1 MSPLYLILMIV
12 IMSTPYRLIMYV
24 YFLYFIVLCDN
35 DNNNN
40 VVLYVCLPTSL
51 CTEIVFSV

>member
-1 MSPLYLILMIV
+1 
-12 IMSTPYRLIMYV
+12 MYI
-24 YFLYFIVLCDN
+24 FLYFIVLCDN

-40 VVLYVCLPTSL
+40 VVLYVSLPTSL